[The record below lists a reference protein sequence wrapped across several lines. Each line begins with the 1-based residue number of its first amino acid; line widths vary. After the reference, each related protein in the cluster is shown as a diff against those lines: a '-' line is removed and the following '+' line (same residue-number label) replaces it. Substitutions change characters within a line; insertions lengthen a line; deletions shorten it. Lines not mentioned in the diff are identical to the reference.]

1 MEINAAAEA
10 IDQFLRTY
18 KGAGG
23 GTPAEVQVRP
33 SGDDMTAIKVWVNLG
48 ADAAS
53 IDPEA
58 WAAAAEQAI
67 RAKVGDELAPYV
79 LEIRVDTF

>member
-18 KGAGG
+18 Q
-23 GTPAEVQVRP
+23 GTTGRAPAEVQVRP
-33 SGDDMTAIKVWVNLG
+33 SGDDMKAIKVWVNLG

-53 IDPEA
+53 VDPEA
-58 WAAAAEQAI
+58 WAAAAEPAI
-67 RAKVGDELAPYV
+67 RAAVGDALAPYV